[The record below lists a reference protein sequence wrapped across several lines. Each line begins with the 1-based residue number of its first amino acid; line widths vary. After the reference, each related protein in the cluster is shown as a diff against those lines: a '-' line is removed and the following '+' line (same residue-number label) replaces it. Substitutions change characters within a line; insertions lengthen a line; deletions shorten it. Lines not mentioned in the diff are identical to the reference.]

1 MPWKASGVVEER
13 MRFVM
18 EFQRDEGTMT
28 ELCREYGI
36 SRPTGYALI
45 ERFQR
50 EGIAG
55 LQDGSRAPLRHPNQT
70 LAKIEEQILE
80 LRRARPRWGPKKLQ
94 AFLEGKKPGIPW
106 PAPSTM
112 GGMLKREG
120 VRGAPRK
127 RRKSPP
133 STQPLWRLPGPHH

>member
-1 MPWKASGVVEER
+1 MEKREMPWKASGVVEER

-70 LAKIEEQILE
+70 LANIEEQILE
-80 LRRARPRWGPKKLQ
+80 LRRVRAGW
-94 AFLEGKKPGIPW
+94 E
-106 PAPSTM
+106 PAEERATV
-112 GGMLKREG
+112 E
-120 VRGAPRK
+120 
-127 RRKSPP
+127 
-133 STQPLWRLPGPHH
+133 Q